1 MVGARAASIIGTDRE
16 ISDLVTDRLYFT
28 SVDLVRDGD
37 RCVLDPD
44 LAGAFTHVAARAA
57 DENAFLE
64 LIADAAKQLGLIVH
78 DVEWMCGTDCLS
90 RRQVRYPESSDDLST

>member
-1 MVGARAASIIGTDRE
+1 MVGARVASIIGTDWE

-64 LIADAAKQLGLIVH
+64 LIADAAKQLGLMVPRCRV
-78 DVEWMCGTDCLS
+78 DV
-90 RRQVRYPESSDDLST
+90 RHRQLATPADTLGFLP